1 MDKANWTPEEA
12 VQLARELNNY
22 GTHYRNA
29 VACLYK
35 MFTLTL
41 SNYWRGKNYNIVA
54 EYVNEH
60 YDEFNSISNAMCVTI
75 PSVIQSIA
83 SLQAEDGLGSVV
95 VFNYDITD
103 PTGADSA
110 IGFELI
116 PMTEETSDGSI
127 LLTQDIVNQYIDGS
141 NDPSLIFYQERMEDY
156 LNSYSNTLDQFS
168 SIKEFNDALKSAYEA
183 IETFKTFSS
192 TAAKNIIEETK
203 MRADVELGKI
213 TETDAE
219 TKDLAVTALNSTSP
233 NDTQKTGSFVGSTAS
248 NTDTSSS
255 NSTHKAGNFVGS
267 VSSNNAQNSN
277 NNSKATTTTSTD
289 NSKTTTTTTTSTDNP
304 TTTTTT
310 TTTST
315 DNPKTTTTTSTN
327 NPKATTTA
335 STNNSTTTTTTAA
348 NNSKRTSTSTSNTT
362 TSTSKRKP
370 NIIYKRHGGSSGG
383 NSR

>member
-233 NDTQKTGSFVGSTAS
+233 NDTQKTGSFVDSTAS

-255 NSTHKAGNFVGS
+255 NSTHKAGSFVGS

-289 NSKTTTTTTTSTDNP
+289 NSTTTTTTTSTDNP
-304 TTTTTT
+304 TTTT

-327 NPKATTTA
+327 NSKT
-335 STNNSTTTTTTAA
+335 TTTTTTATS
-348 NNSKRTSTSTSNTT
+348 NSKRTNTSTSNTTSTTT
-362 TSTSKRKP
+362 TSTSKRDP
-370 NIIYKRHGGSSGG
+370 NTIHSGGKYKSHGGSSGG
-383 NSR
+383 FNSR

>member
-116 PMTEETSDGSI
+116 PMTEETADGSI

-219 TKDLAVTALNSTSP
+219 TKDLAVTTLNSTSP
-233 NDTQKTGSFVGSTAS
+233 NDTQKTSDFVRSST
-248 NTDTSSS
+248 
-255 NSTHKAGNFVGS
+255 
-267 VSSNNAQNSN
+267 SSNNAQNSN
-277 NNSKATTTTSTD
+277 NNSK
-289 NSKTTTTTTTSTDNP
+289 
-304 TTTTTT
+304 
-310 TTTST
+310 
-315 DNPKTTTTTSTN
+315 
-327 NPKATTTA
+327 
-335 STNNSTTTTTTAA
+335 TTTTTTADK
-348 NNSKRTSTSTSNTT
+348 SKATTTATGSSKTTT
-362 TSTSKRKP
+362 TSTSDFSQQNQKALNDYLYSNR
-370 NIIYKRHGGSSGG
+370 SSTKVYQINGKDSYITDISDNG
-383 NSR
+383 DSTTITYWDKEEYYNSFNPKKHTITVDK

>member
-233 NDTQKTGSFVGSTAS
+233 NDTQKTGSFVDSTAS

-255 NSTHKAGNFVGS
+255 NSTHKAGSFVGS

-289 NSKTTTTTTTSTDNP
+289 NSKTTTTTTT
-304 TTTTTT
+304 
-310 TTTST
+310 TST
-315 DNPKTTTTTSTN
+315 DNPKTTTTTTSTN
-327 NPKATTTA
+327 NPKTTTTT
-335 STNNSTTTTTTAA
+335 STNNSTTTTTTTTA

-362 TSTSKRKP
+362 TSTSKRNP

-383 NSR
+383 SNSR

>member
-60 YDEFNSISNAMCVTI
+60 YDEFNSISNAMCITI
-75 PSVIQSIA
+75 PCAIQSIA

-116 PMTEETSDGSI
+116 PMTEETADGSI

-192 TAAKNIIEETK
+192 TAAQNIIEETK

-219 TKDLAVTALNSTSP
+219 TKDLAVTTLNSTSP
-233 NDTQKTGSFVGSTAS
+233 NDTQKTSDFVRSST
-248 NTDTSSS
+248 
-255 NSTHKAGNFVGS
+255 
-267 VSSNNAQNSN
+267 SSNNA
-277 NNSKATTTTSTD
+277 
-289 NSKTTTTTTTSTDNP
+289 
-304 TTTTTT
+304 
-310 TTTST
+310 
-315 DNPKTTTTTSTN
+315 
-327 NPKATTTA
+327 
-335 STNNSTTTTTTAA
+335 
-348 NNSKRTSTSTSNTT
+348 
-362 TSTSKRKP
+362 
-370 NIIYKRHGGSSGG
+370 
-383 NSR
+383 

>member
-60 YDEFNSISNAMCVTI
+60 YDEFNSISNAMCITI
-75 PSVIQSIA
+75 PCAIQSIA

-116 PMTEETSDGSI
+116 PMTEETADGSI

-192 TAAKNIIEETK
+192 TAAQNIIEETK
-203 MRADVELGKI
+203 MRADLELFKI

-219 TKDLAVTALNSTSP
+219 TKDLAVTTLNSTSP
-233 NDTQKTGSFVGSTAS
+233 NDTQKTSDFVRSST
-248 NTDTSSS
+248 
-255 NSTHKAGNFVGS
+255 
-267 VSSNNAQNSN
+267 SSNNAQNSN
-277 NNSKATTTTSTD
+277 NNSK
-289 NSKTTTTTTTSTDNP
+289 TTTTTTADKSKA

-310 TTTST
+310 TTADKS
-315 DNPKTTTTTSTN
+315 
-327 NPKATTTA
+327 KATT
-335 STNNSTTTTTTAA
+335 TTTTTTADK
-348 NNSKRTSTSTSNTT
+348 SKATTTATGSSKTTT
-362 TSTSKRKP
+362 TSTSDFSQQNQKALNDYLYSNR
-370 NIIYKRHGGSSGG
+370 SSTKVYQINGKDSYITDISDNG
-383 NSR
+383 DSTTITYWDKEEYYNSFNPKKHTITVDK